1 MIRPRSDGGSSL
13 TTSFTCSVVTF
24 PQFSTMPGTCPIPT
38 TATTLP
44 PPATPKKGRH
54 LKVAVDL
61 EQQTKAAS
69 SPICSKIR
77 SPKKSKSAKPADL
90 FSPGPWRKGAK
101 PYGAASKPERPLG
114 DPLGVMYT
122 LLEDDAE
129 VLYYMLDLPQRVPT
143 RFLKRMPI
151 LKPKRSSMP
160 KNTLVL
166 DLDETL
172 VHCNTEGVGTFD
184 ERFSVRY
191 NSQDYDVYMK
201 KRPYLEEFLAAVSKW
216 FEVVV
221 FTASQKCY
229 ANTLLDV
236 IDKDRKYIHHRVFR
250 ESCAHYKDNFLKPL
264 QILNRS
270 LSNCFLIDNSP
281 QTFGFQIDNGI
292 PITSWFDNEKDDE
305 LKRLVGI
312 LQQMKDLGD
321 VRPFIRQTFRV
332 REFLEHIY

>member
-1 MIRPRSDGGSSL
+1 MQRSY
-13 TTSFTCSVVTF
+13 
-24 PQFSTMPGTCPIPT
+24 PT
-38 TATTLP
+38 
-44 PPATPKKGRH
+44 TPKKKGGRH

-61 EQQTKAAS
+61 TTKTAARA

-77 SPKKSKSAKPADL
+77 SPKKAKVEEKPTDL
-90 FSPGPWRKGAK
+90 FSPGPWRNSNKI
-101 PYGAASKPERPLG
+101 YGQNAKPERPLG

-122 LLEDDAE
+122 LLEEDAE
-129 VLYYMLDLPQRVPT
+129 VLYYMLDLPKRVPA
-143 RFLKRMPI
+143 RFLKRQPI
-151 LKPKRSSMP
+151 LKPKKSTMP

-172 VHCNTEGVGTFD
+172 VHCNTEGIGTYH

-191 NSQDYDVYMK
+191 NHQDYDVFMK
-201 KRPYLEEFLAAVSKW
+201 KRPYLQEFLTAASKM

-236 IDKDRKYIHHRVFR
+236 IDQDRKFIHHRVFR

-264 QILNRS
+264 QILNRP
-270 LSNCFLIDNSP
+270 LSNCFLVDNSP
-281 QTFGFQIDNGI
+281 QTFGFQIENGI

-305 LKRLVGI
+305 LQRLLVI
-312 LQQMKDLGD
+312 LEQMKDLSD
-321 VRPFIRQTFRV
+321 VRPFIQKTFRV
-332 REFLEHIY
+332 QEFLDHIW

>member
-1 MIRPRSDGGSSL
+1 MQSSY
-13 TTSFTCSVVTF
+13 
-24 PQFSTMPGTCPIPT
+24 PT
-38 TATTLP
+38 
-44 PPATPKKGRH
+44 TPKKSRKY

-61 EQQTKAAS
+61 TTKTGGRN

-77 SPKKSKSAKPADL
+77 SPKKTKTPKPSEL
-90 FSPGPWRKGAK
+90 FSPGPWRNNGKS
-101 PYGAASKPERPLG
+101 YGQSAKPERPLG

-122 LLEDDAE
+122 LLEEDAE
-129 VLYYMLDLPQRVPT
+129 VLYYMLDLPKRVPA
-143 RFLKRMPI
+143 RFLKRQPI

-172 VHCNTEGVGTFD
+172 VHCNTEGVGDYD

-191 NSQDYDVYMK
+191 NSQDYDVFMK
-201 KRPYLEEFLAAVSKW
+201 KRPYLHDFLSEVSKW

-236 IDKDRKYIHHRVFR
+236 IDEDRKFIHHRVFR
-250 ESCAHYKDNFLKPL
+250 ESCAHYKENFLKPL
-264 QILNRS
+264 QILNRP

-281 QTFGFQIDNGI
+281 QTFGFQIENGI

-305 LKRLVGI
+305 LKRLIPI
-312 LQQMKDLGD
+312 LRQMKDLAD
-321 VRPFIRQTFRV
+321 VRPFIKRTFGV
-332 REFLEHIY
+332 QDFLDHIW